1 MEAAGIAESLDWVME
16 SGSIT
21 SAQASVGA
29 AATWPTRGTALIAP
43 EPIRHGAATTPQPLN
58 AIAKATISR

>member
-1 MEAAGIAESLDWVME
+1 MEHCDACSFKRQDFETE

-29 AATWPTRGTALIAP
+29 AAT
-43 EPIRHGAATTPQPLN
+43 
-58 AIAKATISR
+58 